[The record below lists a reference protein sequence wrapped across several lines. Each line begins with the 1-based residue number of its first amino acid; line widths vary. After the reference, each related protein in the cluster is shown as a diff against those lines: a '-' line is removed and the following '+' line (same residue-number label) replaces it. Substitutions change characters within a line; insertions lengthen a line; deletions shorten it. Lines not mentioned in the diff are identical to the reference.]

1 MGGDF
6 YHVLGVSREDAN
18 DAERLK
24 KAYKRAAL
32 KHHPDRAGGSDEM
45 FKRIGL
51 AYDTLS
57 DGTKRAVYDRYGE
70 DGLKAGFVPP
80 ETATRDAGRE
90 GGGGGFGGGGFG
102 STPRGSARGGQGF
115 HEFTG
120 ADAEALFSRLFG
132 GGGGR
137 GGGFGQGGFGG
148 VGDPFGG
155 FSPTGGGRKRARPE
169 CVIEIAL
176 SLEEL
181 YRGGR
186 REFMYRRNVR
196 AGDGSMT
203 ERDEQISLDVKP
215 GWKGGTKL
223 TFDRKGHESA
233 TGETADLVVVIK
245 ERPHTF
251 LKREGDD
258 LVYEVP
264 SISLRSALVGW
275 KFRFDHVDD
284 EQVSIEFE
292 EPTPAGFVRTVRGR
306 GMPNQKTGARGN
318 LIVRVKAVDF
328 PKKLNA
334 RQKKLLKECF
344 PAGKSAAA

>member
-1 MGGDF
+1 MGSDF
-6 YHVLGVSREDAN
+6 YDVLGVSRADAN

-80 ETATRDAGRE
+80 ETATRDAGRG

-102 STPRGSARGGQGF
+102 STSNGSARGGQGF

-132 GGGGR
+132 GGGGG

-176 SLEEL
+176 SLEE
-181 YRGGR
+181 
-186 REFMYRRNVR
+186 RN
-196 AGDGSMT
+196 
-203 ERDEQISLDVKP
+203 
-215 GWKGGTKL
+215 L

-233 TGETADLVVVIK
+233 TGETADLVV
-245 ERPHTF
+245 
-251 LKREGDD
+251 REGDD

-275 KFRFDHVDD
+275 KFRFDHVDG